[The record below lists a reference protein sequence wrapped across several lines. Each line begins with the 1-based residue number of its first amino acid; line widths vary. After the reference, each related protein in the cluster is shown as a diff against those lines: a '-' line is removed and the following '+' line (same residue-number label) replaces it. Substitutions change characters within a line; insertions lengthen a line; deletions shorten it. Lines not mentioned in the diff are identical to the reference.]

1 MVVGG
6 FVGAVDMG
14 MGVQMGMLMG
24 VDGADVAVFVGM
36 GVGMLVGVLEGDG
49 VEDHQRRGRDHHSQA
64 QEKPQIRP
72 LSQKHHAEE
81 DPQEGGDGV
90 ISAGLCRAQVLRGL
104 DVEIDAHA
112 VG

>member
-1 MVVGG
+1 MRGRSEMGMVVVFGEGMGVVVGG

-72 LSQKHHAEE
+72 LSQ
-81 DPQEGGDGV
+81 
-90 ISAGLCRAQVLRGL
+90 
-104 DVEIDAHA
+104 
-112 VG
+112 